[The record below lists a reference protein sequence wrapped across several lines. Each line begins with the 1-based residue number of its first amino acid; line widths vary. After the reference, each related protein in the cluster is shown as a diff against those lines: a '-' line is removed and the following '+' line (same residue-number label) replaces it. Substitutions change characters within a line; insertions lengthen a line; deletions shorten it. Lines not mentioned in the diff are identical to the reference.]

1 MKKSLTDYATALS
14 GSDFDILETIINDK
28 YLKFKKFFK
37 LLKPHTDDIKEMKYV
52 VDDEKDVLHTEITF
66 KKKVSLDDKKELI
79 SEWKKSGYGVDYKID
94 GKVLDLKIK
103 YKE

>member
-14 GSDFDILETIINDK
+14 GSDFDVLEEIINDK
-28 YLKFKKFFK
+28 FLKFRKFFK
-37 LLKPHTDDIKEMKYV
+37 LLKPYTDDVKEIKYV
-52 VDDEKDVLHTEITF
+52 VDDDKDVLRAEITF

-79 SEWKKSGYGVDYKID
+79 SEWKEAGYGVDYKID
-94 GKVLDLKIK
+94 GKVVDLKIK